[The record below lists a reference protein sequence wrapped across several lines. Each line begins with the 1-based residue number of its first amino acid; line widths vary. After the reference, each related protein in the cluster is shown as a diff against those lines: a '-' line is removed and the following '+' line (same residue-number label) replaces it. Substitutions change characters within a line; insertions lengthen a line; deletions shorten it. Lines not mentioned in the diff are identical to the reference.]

1 MALKITVIG
10 TGYLG
15 ATHAAAMAELGFE
28 VLGLDVVPEKIEM
41 LQRGEVPMYEPG
53 LAELLRR
60 HVAGIE
66 GSTGRL
72 RFTTSYEEV
81 GAFGDVH
88 FVCVNTPQKHGEY
101 ACDMSYVDS
110 AFDAL
115 APHLNRPTLVVGK
128 STVPVGSAAR
138 LAERLA
144 AAAPAGADAE
154 LAWNPEFLREGFAVE
169 DTLHPDRLVAGV
181 AGVGAPPSGSWGRA
195 EELLREVYA
204 TPIAEGSPFIV
215 MDYPTAELVKTSA
228 NSFLATKISFINA
241 MAEVCE
247 AADGDVVKLAEAIGH
262 DERIGKKFLR
272 AGIGFGGGC
281 LPKDLRAFMARA
293 GELGADQALTFLREI
308 DSINMRRRG
317 HMVELTRDAVGGG
330 FLGKRVAVLGAT
342 FKPDSDDVRDSPAL
356 NVAGQIHLQGGQVT
370 VYDPK
375 GMENARRLFPTLAY
389 ADSALEAVRG
399 ADAVLHLT
407 EWREF
412 RELDPAAL
420 GEVVAERRI
429 LDGRNALDPQLW
441 RKAGWTYRALGRPR
455 A

>member
-53 LAELLRR
+53 LEELLRR

-72 RFTTSYEEV
+72 RFTTSYEEA

-101 ACDMSYVDS
+101 ACDMSYVES

-115 APHLNRPTLVVGK
+115 APHLTRPALVVGK

-138 LAERLA
+138 LAERLT
-144 AAAPAGADAE
+144 AAAPAGAAAE
-154 LAWNPEFLREGFAVE
+154 LAWNPEFLREGFAVK
-169 DTLHPDRLVAGV
+169 DTLHPDRIVVGV
-181 AGVGAPPSGSWGRA
+181 AGERA

-204 TPIAEGSPFIV
+204 APVAEGSPFIV
-215 MDYPTAELVKTSA
+215 MDYPTSELVKTSA

-262 DERIGKKFLR
+262 DDRIGKKFLR

-399 ADAVLHLT
+399 ADVVLHLT

-429 LDGRNALDPQLW
+429 LDGRNALDPELW